1 MNRWTLYGVWLLLA
15 ALPACVYIPVP
26 ERPVVARSRVT
37 AEMTAPIRPGVST
50 RSDVIALLGGP
61 TLDLPTQRI
70 IAYRW
75 ETLRGVVVW
84 AVPAAGG
91 AFDVGKLYVLLVAFD
106 AEDRVVAFETTTQQA
121 WDSLPEHALK
131 WAERAGVVEPRAPL
145 PFVARAVPPGA
156 ALLYLYREG
165 GFFDRPDLGLPPPE
179 VRVDGKVLGGLRRG
193 EYRVHAVE
201 PGPTTITVDPL
212 PAQSLKAS
220 LRSAPVTSIVIQTL
234 PGQAYYLR
242 VRVRHGLGD
251 MTPVITECPEAEAL
265 PLLTDRALAP

>member
-37 AEMTAPIRPGVST
+37 AEMTAPIRPGVSA
-50 RSDVIALLGGP
+50 RSDVIALLGDP

-84 AVPAAGG
+84 AVPPVVGG
-91 AFDVGKLYVLLVAFD
+91 AFDVGRLSVLL
-106 AEDRVVAFETTTQQA
+106 VAFETTTQQA
-121 WDSLPEHALK
+121 WNSLPEHALK
-131 WAERAGVVEPRAPL
+131 WAKRAGVVELRAPL
-145 PFVARAVPPGA
+145 PFEARAVPPGA

-165 GFFDRPDLGLPPPE
+165 GVFDRPDLGLPPPE
-179 VRVDGKVLGGLRRG
+179 VRVDGTVLGGLRRG

-201 PGPTTITVDPL
+201 PGPTTITVDSL
-212 PAQSLKAS
+212 PAQSLKTS
-220 LRSAPVTSIVIQTL
+220 PRYAPVTSIVIQTL
-234 PGQAYYLR
+234 PGQAHYLR
-242 VRVRHGLGD
+242 VRVRYGTGD
-251 MTPVITECPEAEAL
+251 MTPVLTECPEAEAL